1 VRGLYGYIV
10 RRLLL
15 AALVIV
21 SVGVITFFVARVL
34 PSNPAA
40 LYAGSRPTAEQ
51 LQRIREAMGL
61 DDPLPVQFWH
71 YLGDMLHGDLGVSF
85 RTRQPIST
93 ELGRRLPATLELVAL
108 GTVFALLI
116 GVPLGV
122 ISAWRPGKLFDQV
135 TRVIAIGGVSLPS
148 FWLALLFQLFFFGRL
163 RLLPLAGRID
173 NIVSLEHPIRQITGF
188 YLIDAAATGNWV
200 AFKSAAL
207 HLVLPAVV
215 LSLYSLSL
223 AARMTRAKM
232 LEVLSQK
239 YIVAAR
245 ALGLSER
252 TIYSRLALKNA
263 IIPTLTVVGLSFAWS
278 ITGAF
283 LIEVVFN
290 WPGVG
295 KYVADAIVTVDFPVI
310 VAVASVVAVTY
321 VAINLAVD
329 LLTSAIDPRVKL
341 G

>member
-1 VRGLYGYIV
+1 MRGLYGYIV

-51 LQRIREAMGL
+51 LQRIRETMGL
-61 DDPLPVQFWH
+61 DDPLPIQFWH
-71 YLGDMLHGDLGVSF
+71 YLSDMLRGDLGVSF
-85 RTRQPIST
+85 RTRQPISS
-93 ELGRRLPATLELVAL
+93 ELGRRLPATLELVTV

-122 ISAWRPGKLFDQV
+122 VSAWRPGKLFDQF
-135 TRVIAIGGVSLPS
+135 TRVVAIGGVSLPS

-173 NIVSLEHPIRQITGF
+173 NIVSLEYPIRQITGF

-207 HLVLPAVV
+207 HLILPAVV

-223 AARMTRAKM
+223 SARMTRAKM

-245 ALGLSER
+245 ALGLSEG
-252 TIYSRLALKNA
+252 TIYGRLALKNA

-295 KYVADAIVTVDFPVI
+295 QYVADAIVTVDFPVI

-321 VAINLAVD
+321 VVINLAVD